1 MPYLVAANPVNYG
14 HPFKLSCVEALAA
27 ALYITNF
34 KEEAGMLLEKFK
46 WGHAFIEL
54 NRSDSSMPIIIIII
68 IIIIFFGRAK
78 KRRREWQKR
87 A

>member
-1 MPYLVAANPVNYG
+1 
-14 HPFKLSCVEALAA
+14 
-27 ALYITNF
+27 
-34 KEEAGMLLEKFK
+34 MLLEKFK